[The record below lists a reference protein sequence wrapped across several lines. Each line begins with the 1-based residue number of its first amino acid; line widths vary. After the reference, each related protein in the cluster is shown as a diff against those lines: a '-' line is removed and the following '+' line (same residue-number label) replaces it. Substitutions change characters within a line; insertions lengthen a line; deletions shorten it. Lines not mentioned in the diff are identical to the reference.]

1 MAAVSSV
8 SLLSVQARP
17 ARQFGIGNKSRNAR
31 PRSSAVMAV
40 SKAGGRERL
49 QTSAQQVLALL
60 AATQLFAA
68 PIAGPALA
76 EGALESFTNAFK
88 GDSTG
93 GAIGGAVSG
102 QGKEKP
108 GVSDASSQVVESIKI
123 SQGDKSSEADS
134 LVDKFSK
141 DQPSSGAPS
150 AGAGRSMGTTDGSG

>member
-1 MAAVSSV
+1 
-8 SLLSVQARP
+8 
-17 ARQFGIGNKSRNAR
+17 
-31 PRSSAVMAV
+31 MAV